1 MAAGSAINQL
11 AIDYA
16 NLPVVF
22 LEEDVD
28 NPPYDR
34 YGRWW
39 DAYGGSSAALPM
51 IMVDSGHQISNGPL
65 DYYNAYK
72 AMVDS
77 ELRRPA
83 EARIEAYFRRVGD
96 HIRVY
101 GS

>member
-1 MAAGSAINQL
+1 MAAGSAITQL
-11 AIDYA
+11 ANDYA

-51 IMVDSGHQISNGPL
+51 IMVNSGHQISNGPL
-65 DYYNAYK
+65 DVVSRNL
-72 AMVDS
+72 V
-77 ELRRPA
+77 P
-83 EARIEAYFRRVGD
+83 
-96 HIRVY
+96 
-101 GS
+101 